1 MLYVVSCLLLVSSAC
16 FFNAVALDVHEALQT
31 QNGRIDARGKNPTFM
46 IVGGIS
52 AGQEMCLSVENGSV
66 DTEGSEVV
74 LEPCI
79 DTVAAGD
86 GRELWRFGS
95 HDQIVNILGGK
106 CMGLKENVVADGGHV
121 VLVNCDAAA
130 GSKDGRS
137 QWTLEANNQ
146 LTSGH
151 SGQYCLS
158 QRGASPGVENVAAKA
173 AVMASSNVDAVAHGA
188 NMAVDG
194 KDGTYWA
201 SKFDIS
207 EPVTFTIDFGGRKK
221 LQSAS
226 ISWEFPAKSFDI
238 LTTEDG
244 EHWVEA
250 FSTNNNALKTTR
262 VALPFQ
268 YATKVRLIMH
278 EPHAIYGRFQGHVVY
293 GITSVSL
300 YASRLR
306 SVVDAC
312 AIAGKSGDA
321 RDKYFL
327 SYVGEFDP
335 YPSKALRSEMPSV
348 EAAKTSMAATIGEL
362 TDVLPSLA
370 SCRKAGARL
379 FSDTTRVNQPISM
392 SPLVPEVERYRSVES
407 FKDESLARSV
417 VTTKPQTV
425 GASVES
431 ALSRLSKLVEAQNGI
446 DAESMVF
453 LMREGR
459 HAIIEARKALK

>member
-173 AVMASSNVDAVAHGA
+173 AVMASSNVDAVAHGTA
-188 NMAVDG
+188 VFICSSILSWLAFTSSQGRIWPLMARMELIGPVNLILVSQLRLRLTSVDAKNYNLHRYHG
-194 KDGTYWA
+194 
-201 SKFDIS
+201 SS
-207 EPVTFTIDFGGRKK
+207 LPNP
-221 LQSAS
+221 S
-226 ISWEFPAKSFDI
+226 IS
-238 LTTEDG
+238 
-244 EHWVEA
+244 
-250 FSTNNNALKTTR
+250 
-262 VALPFQ
+262 
-268 YATKVRLIMH
+268 
-278 EPHAIYGRFQGHVVY
+278 
-293 GITSVSL
+293 
-300 YASRLR
+300 
-306 SVVDAC
+306 
-312 AIAGKSGDA
+312 
-321 RDKYFL
+321 
-327 SYVGEFDP
+327 
-335 YPSKALRSEMPSV
+335 
-348 EAAKTSMAATIGEL
+348 
-362 TDVLPSLA
+362 
-370 SCRKAGARL
+370 
-379 FSDTTRVNQPISM
+379 
-392 SPLVPEVERYRSVES
+392 
-407 FKDESLARSV
+407 
-417 VTTKPQTV
+417 
-425 GASVES
+425 
-431 ALSRLSKLVEAQNGI
+431 
-446 DAESMVF
+446 
-453 LMREGR
+453 
-459 HAIIEARKALK
+459 